1 MQQSNYFDAFL
12 SDHRKQSYWRCKMKM
27 LWHRLV
33 SRHKRIKAEVAQL
46 ELEIALEMAKGP
58 PLLRVLPAF
67 PQKPYKTSTVI
78 LFSVFTFFVT
88 ISVWIS
94 FRELIVPLFR

>member
-1 MQQSNYFDAFL
+1 
-12 SDHRKQSYWRCKMKM
+12 MKT

-46 ELEIALEMAKGP
+46 EPEMALEMAKDA
-58 PLLRVLPAF
+58 PLIPVLLAF
-67 PQKPYKTSTVI
+67 PQNPNKTSTVI

-88 ISVWIS
+88 IAVWIS